1 MKTLGQLVGGY
12 SQTEILSNKNLT
24 EEFDYIIDVRTPR
37 EYNHSHIPNAI
48 NLPVFGNAEY
58 EKVGTI
64 YKQESPLKANIM
76 GASIACKN
84 ISELLSS
91 IPQNKTLQSI
101 LNHKNKLLIY
111 CARGG
116 KRSEAMKTIFDHI
129 GFRVNKLK
137 NGYKGYRNEVLDF
150 FAAPI
155 RHSFITLCGPTGCGK
170 SEIIQNLQPFSID
183 LENLAKH
190 YGSSF
195 GGMASHHIGTQPTQK
210 MFENT
215 LYAELNEKYNKSILF
230 IEAESRKMGNL
241 IIPNMLFQTYHK
253 GINILIEAHIQDRIK
268 RIVSLY
274 KDIPESE
281 FFLAMEKI
289 KPYIERKIFIEL
301 KECWEKRELE
311 KIAEI
316 LIEKYYD
323 KVYKIN
329 TYSHKITNTNS
340 SNTAME
346 LLELKKTYEKSL
358 RPL

>member
-1 MKTLGQLVGGY
+1 MA
-12 SQTEILSNKNLT
+12 SLSNKNPI
-24 EEFDYIIDVRTPR
+24 EEFDYVIDVRTPR
-37 EYNHSHIPNAI
+37 EYHYSHIPNAI
-48 NLPVFGNAEY
+48 NLPVFDNEEY
-58 EKVGTI
+58 EKIGTI
-64 YKQESPLKANIM
+64 YKQESPLKANII

-84 ISELLSS
+84 ISNLLQSL
-91 IPQNKTLQSI
+91 PQNEELQSI

-116 KRSEAMKTIFDHI
+116 KRSEAMKTILDHI

-150 FAAPI
+150 FATPMK
-155 RHSFITLCGPTGCGK
+155 HSFITLCGPTGCGK

-183 LENLAKH
+183 LEDLAKH

-195 GGMASHHIGTQPTQK
+195 GGMASYHIGKQPSQK

-215 LYAELNEKYNKSILF
+215 LYVELNKKYNESILF
-230 IEAESRKMGNL
+230 IEAESRKIGNL
-241 IIPNMLFQTYHK
+241 IIPHTLFQAYHK
-253 GINILIEAHIQDRIK
+253 GINILIQADIKDRIH
-268 RIVSLY
+268 RIVNLY
-274 KDIPESE
+274 KDIPESD
-281 FFLAMEKI
+281 FVTAMEKI

-301 KECWEKRELE
+301 KQLWEKRELE

-340 SNTAME
+340 SDTAIK
-346 LLELKKTYEKSL
+346 LLEFKKTYEKSL

>member
-1 MKTLGQLVGGY
+1 M
-12 SQTEILSNKNLT
+12 SNKNLT
-24 EEFDYIIDVRTPR
+24 EEFDFIIDARTPR

-48 NLPVFGNAEY
+48 NLPVFSNEEY
-58 EKVGTI
+58 EKIGTI
-64 YKQESPLKANIM
+64 YKQESPLKANII

-84 ISELLSS
+84 ISTLLSL
-91 IPQNKTLQSI
+91 IPQDQTLQSI

-137 NGYKGYRNEVLDF
+137 NGYKGYRNEVLGF
-150 FAAPI
+150 FSTSI
-155 RHSFITLCGPTGCGK
+155 KHSFITLCGPTGCGK

-183 LENLAKH
+183 LENLARH

-215 LYAELNEKYNKSILF
+215 LYAELNQKYNESILF
-230 IEAESRKMGNL
+230 IEAESRKMGSL
-241 IIPNMLFQTYHK
+241 IIPNTLFQNYHR
-253 GINILIEAHIQDRIK
+253 GINILIEAHMQDRIN
-268 RIVSLY
+268 RIVDLY
-274 KDIPESE
+274 KDIPETD
-281 FFLAMEKI
+281 FFSAMQKI
-289 KPYIERKIFIEL
+289 KPYIERKIFIDL
-301 KECWEKRELE
+301 RGCWERRELE

-329 TYSHKITNTNS
+329 AYSHKIININS
-340 SNTAME
+340 SHTAME